1 MSDIR
6 ATTISALNGTDPI
19 TLTKQSAAKAWVNIN
34 GDGTISIRNSV
45 NTSSIVD
52 LSTGNYGQNFTSNFD
67 ANDNYSTQSTA
78 DDESWG
84 SKTSVNH
91 QNVSQARIQIFQ
103 GSANTNSGVDT
114 YRAMM
119 THHGDLA

>member
-1 MSDIR
+1 MSNIR
-6 ATTISALNGTDPI
+6 AGEISGVNGTDPV
-19 TLTKQSAAKAWVNIN
+19 TLTKQSAAKAWVNLN
-34 GDGTISIRNSV
+34 GEGTIAIRNST

-52 LSTGNYGQNFTSNFD
+52 LSTGNYAQNFTSNFD
-67 ANDNYSTQSTA
+67 ANDNYSTQTTA

-91 QNVSQARIQIFQ
+91 QTASQARIQVFQ
-103 GSANTNSGVDT
+103 GSPSTNSGTDT